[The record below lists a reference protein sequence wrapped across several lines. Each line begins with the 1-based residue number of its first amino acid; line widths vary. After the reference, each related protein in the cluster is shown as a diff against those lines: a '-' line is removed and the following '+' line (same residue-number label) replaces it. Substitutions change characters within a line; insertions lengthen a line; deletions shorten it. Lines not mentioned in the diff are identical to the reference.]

1 MPSTPNQTH
10 GPKILQ
16 VIPDLE
22 TGGAEQTTLDVAKAI
37 VDGGGV
43 ALVVSQGGRMVAELE
58 KAGARHIYLPVK
70 SKNPL
75 TIWQNADRLAR
86 VIQDNNVQ
94 LVHARSRAPAWSA
107 LWAARHTN
115 IPFVTTYHGFYNQKT
130 RLKAFYNSVM
140 ARGDKVIANSHYTAN
155 LIAER
160 HPDSKSR
167 IVTVHRGSDLT
178 ALDRASVS
186 GERLETLRTNWGLP
200 NDRPLII
207 NLARLTSWKGQMVI
221 IEAMG
226 LLKQEGTT
234 TPIAVLAGDA
244 QGREGYLASLKTQID
259 ELNVSDQ
266 VRLVGH
272 CSDVPAA
279 LALGA
284 LSVVASTAP
293 EAFGRAAVEAQ
304 AASVPVIVSN
314 LGAVPETVLAP
325 PVVSESERTGWHV
338 PAGDAAAL
346 AIAIRHVLD
355 LGNEERD
362 ALVDRA
368 RAHVQKNFSVKAM
381 TRKTLDIYET
391 LLPGQEFV

>member
-1 MPSTPNQTH
+1 MSSKPIETH
-10 GPKILQ
+10 GPTILQ

-37 VDGGGV
+37 VDGGGT

-58 KAGARHIYLPVK
+58 KAGARHINLPVK

-75 TIWQNADRLAR
+75 TIWHNAGRLAR
-86 VIQDNNVQ
+86 IIRDNNVQ

-107 LWAARHTN
+107 LWAARRTN

-160 HPDSKSR
+160 HPNSKSR

-178 ALDRASVS
+178 ALDPASVS
-186 GERLETLRTNWGLP
+186 SERLQALRASWDLP

-226 LLKQEGTT
+226 QLKQEGMTV
-234 TPIAVLAGDA
+234 PIAVLAGDA
-244 QGREGYLASLKTQID
+244 QGREGYLASLKTRID
-259 ELNVSDQ
+259 ELNVNDQ

-304 AASVPVIVSN
+304 AAGVPVIVSK

-325 PVVSESERTGWHV
+325 PVVPDNERTGWHIR
-338 PAGDAAAL
+338 AGDAEAL
-346 AIAIRHVLD
+346 AKAMRHILD
-355 LGNEERD
+355 LANEERD

-368 RAHVQKNFSVKAM
+368 RAHIQKNFSVKAM
-381 TRKTLDIYET
+381 TRKTLDVYET
-391 LLPGQEFV
+391 LLPGQKFV

>member
-10 GPKILQ
+10 GPTILQ

-22 TGGAEQTTLDVAKAI
+22 TGGAEQTTIDVAKAI
-37 VDGGGV
+37 IDGGGK
-43 ALVVSQGGRMVAELE
+43 ALVVSQGGRMVTELE
-58 KAGARHIYLPVK
+58 EAGAKHINLSVK

-86 VIQDNNVQ
+86 VIRDNNVQ

-107 LWAARHTN
+107 LWAARRTN

-160 HPDSKSR
+160 HPDCKSR

-178 ALDRASVS
+178 ALNRASVS
-186 GERLETLRTNWGLP
+186 GERLETLRTNWKLP

-226 LLKQEGTT
+226 LLKQEDVTA
-234 TPIAVLAGDA
+234 PVAVLAGDA
-244 QGREGYLASLKTQID
+244 QGREGYLASLKTRID

-304 AASVPVIVSN
+304 AAGVPVIVSK

-325 PVVSESERTGWHV
+325 PVVAESERTGWHV
-338 PAGDAAAL
+338 PAGDAEAL
-346 AIAIRHVLD
+346 AKAIRHALD
-355 LGNEERD
+355 LENDERD

-368 RAHVQKNFSVKAM
+368 RAHVQRNFSVKAM